1 MRNDE
6 RIFTGLI
13 LRSLENLFG
22 LNVFR
27 LVSFNMRVESSFYK
41 ADLAT
46 GRERQLTT
54 GKRAERTK
62 HGFRCSF
69 FSALPLVKPVVWFRA
84 PSSTD
89 VNVLLL
95 NQPVNIAQRFCI
107 GRVSYFHCL
116 LRLMLKGVW
125 TRWLLYWD
133 KRLID
138 LTLSWKSSR

>member
-1 MRNDE
+1 MKSWKP
-6 RIFTGLI
+6 FW
-13 LRSLENLFG
+13 

-46 GRERQLTT
+46 GRERQLTM

-62 HGFRCSF
+62 HDFRCSICR
-69 FSALPLVKPVVWFRA
+69 SAIGQASCLIS

-95 NQPVNIAQRFCI
+95 NQPVYIAQRFCI

-116 LRLMLKGVW
+116 LRLMLKGV
-125 TRWLLYWD
+125 
-133 KRLID
+133 
-138 LTLSWKSSR
+138 